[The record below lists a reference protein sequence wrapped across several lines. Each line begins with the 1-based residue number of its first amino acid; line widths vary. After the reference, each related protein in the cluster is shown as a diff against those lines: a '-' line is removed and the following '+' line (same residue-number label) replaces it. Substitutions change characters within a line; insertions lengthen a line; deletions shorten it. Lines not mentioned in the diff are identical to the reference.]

1 MHWTNKG
8 EDIAKFYNLYFKMM
22 KFWKS
27 KIPDFIYD
35 VEYEKLVKDK
45 ESEIKKILKFCNL
58 DWDEKCLNPDKHSK
72 TPIATVSVSQAR
84 QPIYQ
89 SSLNSNSNYNKFL
102 DKMFKILD
110 Q

>member
-1 MHWTNKG
+1 
-8 EDIAKFYNLYFKMM
+8 MM

-45 ESEIKKILKFCNL
+45 ESEIKKILNFCNL

-72 TPIATVSVSQAR
+72 TTIKYMLA
-84 QPIYQ
+84 
-89 SSLNSNSNYNKFL
+89 NSPERPLGNFQWREL
-102 DKMFKILD
+102 RA
-110 Q
+110 